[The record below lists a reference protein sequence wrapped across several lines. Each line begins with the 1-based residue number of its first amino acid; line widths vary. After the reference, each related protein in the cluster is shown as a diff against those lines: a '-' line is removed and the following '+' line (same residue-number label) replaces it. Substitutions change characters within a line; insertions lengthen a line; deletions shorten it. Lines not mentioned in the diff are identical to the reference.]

1 MDMPR
6 LKMSF
11 TVGPALASLLLTSLL
26 ATVALTAAPRAAH
39 AEQFVLFDAKFTF
52 TKADA
57 DNGVPNK
64 SHYYITSSNPNAN
77 FNPARPTNWIAP
89 IDYRNGIVHIR
100 TEVIEKPAGSE
111 ITQWFLCY
119 IANRG
124 VPGMGGYGCVGTGT
138 YKEQGVYEREESMT
152 TWWNNTAVDW
162 TQGIKQVDMVMK
174 DFGTGNGGNYTH
186 LRPDPEHFFPTRL
199 RVTVIQVS
207 KGATYDPSLVPG
219 LPASPADAGPGDA
232 ADAGAG
238 ADVAME
244 STPGMGGTGG
254 ASGSGGVAG
263 SGGTGG
269 ASATGGN
276 SGTGGGSPGGS
287 GGAGGKAISPGAPT
301 SNPTGC
307 AIAANPDAPGGHS
320 GGRELALALL
330 VALTRRRARRA

>member
-1 MDMPR
+1 
-6 LKMSF
+6 MSLV
-11 TVGPALASLLLTSLL
+11 TGPLLASLLAGT
-26 ATVALTAAPRAAH
+26 AALTAAPSAGR

-64 SHYYITSSNPNAN
+64 SHYYVTNNNPDAH

-89 IDYRNGIVHIR
+89 IDYRTGTVHIR

-152 TWWNNTAVDW
+152 TWWNNTAIDW
-162 TQGIKQVDMVMK
+162 TQGVKQVDMVMK

-207 KGATYDPSLVPG
+207 KGSTYDPNLVPG
-219 LPASPADAGPGDA
+219 LPATPPDAGGTMDAGTNADAPAESGSGSGGA
-232 ADAGAG
+232 AGAAGSGGIAGNDGTGGAG
-238 ADVAME
+238 ATGGSGGTS
-244 STPGMGGTGG
+244 STNSGGSNGIGGTGG
-254 ASGSGGVAG
+254 
-263 SGGTGG
+263 T
-269 ASATGGN
+269 
-276 SGTGGGSPGGS
+276 
-287 GGAGGKAISPGAPT
+287 GGKAVSPAAPT
-301 SNPTGC
+301 GNPTGC
-307 AIAANPDAPGGHS
+307 SIAADRGTPD
-320 GGRELALALL
+320 GRVAGFALAIGLL
-330 VALTRRRARRA
+330 AATAKRRRGRRQSGYL